1 MQPPPEVE
9 PRDMRS
15 TGCLPAGG
23 QPVVTKN
30 ATRIRGL
37 GISAYSHWENIAILL

>member
-23 QPVVTKN
+23 QPVVTKYV
-30 ATRIRGL
+30 TRIRGFD
-37 GISAYSHWENIAILL
+37 AIV

>member
-37 GISAYSHWENIAILL
+37 GINIRIHNPYPD